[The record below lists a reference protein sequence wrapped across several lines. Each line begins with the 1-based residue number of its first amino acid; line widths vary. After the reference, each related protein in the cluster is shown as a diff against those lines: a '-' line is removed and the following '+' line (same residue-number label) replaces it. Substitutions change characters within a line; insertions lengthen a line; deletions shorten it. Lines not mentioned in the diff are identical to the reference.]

1 MRVERYIALSVP
13 VPPATVT
20 HNKPNHRSD
29 RLIKSYLED
38 ANGGIPARIKGGDL
52 DGLNNGKLDGVS
64 DDSPINLDSPEQ
76 KDNQGKDGIMTDTSV
91 RYDVTMQPS
100 RGITVLT
107 TIGAGTTT
115 PAITVDKNKGKNK
128 TAEEQR
134 ASANTL
140 VKAFAGKSVKE

>member
-1 MRVERYIALSVP
+1 MFYPQGYCEEKRVIIKIPLDVKTKMRVERYIALSVP

-76 KDNQGKDGIMTDTSV
+76 KDNQGKDGC
-91 RYDVTMQPS
+91 
-100 RGITVLT
+100 
-107 TIGAGTTT
+107 
-115 PAITVDKNKGKNK
+115 
-128 TAEEQR
+128 
-134 ASANTL
+134 
-140 VKAFAGKSVKE
+140 